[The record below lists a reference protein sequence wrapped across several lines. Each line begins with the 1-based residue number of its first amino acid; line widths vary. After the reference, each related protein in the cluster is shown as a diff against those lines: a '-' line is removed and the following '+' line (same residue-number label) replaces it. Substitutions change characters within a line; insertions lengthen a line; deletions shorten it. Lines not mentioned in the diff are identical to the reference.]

1 MRDEELDSP
10 GLLKDSVQER
20 IKQVN
25 LRAILGVESVNPDES
40 QLAINVGR
48 IFTVAVVMALI
59 TVLIQLVLGLAR
71 DHQGD
76 FYVTV
81 GVWAV
86 FAAELSIN
94 LILVKNRKRYL
105 LHNWLNVAI
114 VVFAFPWFNYGTEW
128 AAILR
133 ILRFMLLIRVVVDI
147 FWDVVLILK
156 RNNFWLVLLAET
168 ILIIVSGAI
177 FAALEHRDFSTGLWY
192 SLVTITT
199 VGYGDVVPYTEKGR
213 IFGAILILFGV
224 IFFSLITA
232 NIAAFLVG
240 AGQRRTEKE
249 ILEYVKLTKLRL
261 EEQSEMHEKRMN
273 HILTQLTEKLEMIE
287 DEIEEKQHAHRLA
300 KRVNEFEDK
309 LSTDS
314 MHFQRRLDEIEKHIN
329 RRAQELE

>member
-1 MRDEELDSP
+1 MRDDDLNTS
-10 GLLKDSVQER
+10 GLLKDSVQEK

-25 LRAILGVESVNPDES
+25 LRAILGVEGVHPEES
-40 QLAINVGR
+40 DFAINVGR
-48 IFTVAVVMALI
+48 VFSIAVVLALI
-59 TVLIQLVLGLAR
+59 AVLIQLVLGLAR

-86 FAAELSIN
+86 FAAELAVN
-94 LILVKNRKRYL
+94 LVLVKNKKRYL

-114 VVFAFPWFNYGTEW
+114 VVFAFPWLNYGSEW

-133 ILRFMLLIRVVVDI
+133 TLRFMLLIRVVVDI

-168 ILIIVSGAI
+168 VLIIVSGAI
-177 FAALEHRDFSTGLWY
+177 FAALENRDFATGVWY

-213 IFGAILILFGV
+213 IFGTILIVFGV

-240 AGQRRTEKE
+240 AEQRRTEKE
-249 ILEYVKLTKLRL
+249 ILDYVKTTKFQL
-261 EEQSEMHEKRMN
+261 EEQSQVHEKRMN
-273 HILTQLTEKLEMIE
+273 HILVQLTEKLDTIE
-287 DEIEEKQHAHRLA
+287 SEIEQRQHTQRLSN
-300 KRVNEFEDK
+300 RVTEFEEK
-309 LSTDS
+309 LSTDNK
-314 MHFQRRLDEIEKHIN
+314 HFQRRLDEIEKRIN